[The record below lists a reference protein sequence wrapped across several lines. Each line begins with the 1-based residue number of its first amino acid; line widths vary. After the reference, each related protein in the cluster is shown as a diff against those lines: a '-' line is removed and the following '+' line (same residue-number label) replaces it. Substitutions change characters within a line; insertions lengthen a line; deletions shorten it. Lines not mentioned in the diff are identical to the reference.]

1 MAGRLFPVAANVG
14 RSTPATEAAAAA
26 ATASR
31 RFAAAAL
38 PLPRASLSGRGPRAC
53 GRRHGANGGGDGG
66 QVGSGNEILTCIGK
80 AICQKHHNGLEN
92 SIPKFPADASGSWEM
107 IILFCQIWK

>member
-14 RSTPATEAAAAA
+14 RPTPATEAAA

-38 PLPRASLSGRGPRAC
+38 PLPRASLSGRGPRAR

-66 QVGSGNEILTCIGK
+66 QVGSGNGMLTCIGK

-92 SIPKFPADASGSWEM
+92 SIPKFPADASGSWET
-107 IILFCQIWK
+107 IFLFCQTCK